1 MENRFNL
8 LTSKEWLPFQKS
20 WSIPESDSHLYREN
34 LRFFTLPTMEPSVV
48 YYYGPDIENF
58 RSAAESVG
66 IRVTDQTG
74 EPMQF
79 GMIDLR
85 SEIRTAAKRDE
96 LVKLSTRVESLIAA
110 TKRHLVNRRFL
121 CVLAENVELNGALV
135 PVAWDIGK
143 LLANH
148 LSLKDEKILC
158 SERHSTN
165 KLSGSKVEYA
175 LYARS
180 DDAERHSTEPAWQL
194 GDFLNRTA
202 KPSRSVEIP
211 KWFVLKPPP
220 RKKGEVL
227 HPAKYPESLAE
238 SFIRTYSEVGSNV
251 IDPMSGTGST
261 QLAAVSAG
269 RNGYGTELSPFFA
282 ELAIN
287 RLHEFC
293 DPAQAALF
301 PSESTNGTFR
311 IVNADARDI
320 PNLSF
325 PSIAYACTSPP
336 YWDMLNMK
344 GAENQARR
352 IEQGLQTNYS
362 ADDADLGNIADY
374 SRFLDELTDV
384 YVNMFKVMEPES
396 YFTFIVKN
404 IKKQGAAYPFAWD
417 LTHRLLPYAT
427 PIAEHFWLQDDL
439 SIAPYG
445 YGNTWVSNTFH
456 QYCVTVQLTT

>member
-20 WSIPESDSHLYREN
+20 WSVPESSDHLYLEN
-34 LRFFTLPTMEPSVV
+34 LRFFTLPSIEPKMV
-48 YYYGPDIENF
+48 YYYGPKIESF
-58 RSAAESVG
+58 RSAASSIG
-66 IRVTDQTG
+66 IKVSDQAV
-74 EPMQF
+74 EPIQF
-79 GMIDLR
+79 GMIDIR
-85 SEIRTAAKRDE
+85 SEIRTAAKQEDLLRVHS
-96 LVKLSTRVESLIAA
+96 LVDDLISA
-110 TKRHLVNRRFL
+110 TKQHLIDRRFL
-121 CVLAENVELNGALV
+121 CVLAQNVEINGALI

-143 LLANH
+143 LLAKH

-158 SERHSTN
+158 GERDASSKLFGSE
-165 KLSGSKVEYA
+165 VEYA
-175 LYARS
+175 LYARR
-180 DDAERHSTEPAWQL
+180 DDAESHSTEATWLLKSFL
-194 GDFLNRTA
+194 G
-202 KPSRSVEIP
+202 RSVKPNRSAEIS

-238 SFIRTYSEVGSNV
+238 AFIRAYSEPGSNV

-261 QLAAVSAG
+261 QLAAVASG

-282 ELAIN
+282 ELAVG
-287 RLHEFC
+287 RLTEYS
-293 DPAQAALF
+293 DPAQATLF
-301 PSESTNGTFR
+301 PTENTSGTFR

-320 PNLSF
+320 PILDF
-325 PSIAYACTSPP
+325 PSIDYACTSPP

-362 ADDADLGNIADY
+362 TDGADLGNIADY

-384 YVNMFKVMEPES
+384 YLAMFKIMKPES
-396 YFTFIVKN
+396 YFTFVVKN
-404 IKKQGAAYPFAWD
+404 IKKQGAAYPLAWD

-427 PIAEHFWLQDDL
+427 PVAEHFWLQDDL

-456 QYCVTVQLTT
+456 QYCITVQLKT